1 MKHYHNPFKS
11 LTKLEWGIWLC
22 SLCCIAIS
30 FFCVPRQNYMTLLAS
45 LIGVSSL
52 IFLSKGD
59 PLGQILSVAFS
70 LLYSIISLSYRYYGE
85 MITYLCM
92 TAPMA
97 IMAAFSWFRNPYEDG
112 KNEVQVCA
120 VSSKQMVFLLAG
132 AAVTTTLFYFILKYF
147 HTANLGLSTLSIATS
162 FVASMLTFFRSP
174 YYALA
179 YGLNDVVLILLWAL
193 ASKENATY
201 FPMIVCFVIF
211 FGNDCYGF
219 YNWQNMRKRQ
229 AANNKKAL

>member
-1 MKHYHNPFKS
+1 MKHYQNPFKT
-11 LTKLEWGIWLC
+11 LTRLEWGIWLC
-22 SLCCIAIS
+22 SLCCITIS
-30 FFCVPRQNYMTLLAS
+30 FFCVPKQNYMTLLAS
-45 LIGVSSL
+45 LIGVTSL

-59 PLGQILSVAFS
+59 PLGQMLSVAFS
-70 LLYSIISLSYRYYGE
+70 LLYSIVSLSYRYYGE

-97 IMAAFSWFRNPYEDG
+97 VLAALSWFRNPYEEG
-112 KNEVQVCA
+112 KNEVQVSA
-120 VSSKQMVFLLAG
+120 VSSKQVVFLMAG
-132 AAVTTTLFYFILKYF
+132 AAAATTLFYFILKYF

-179 YGLNDVVLILLWAL
+179 YGLNDVVLILLWSL
-193 ASKENATY
+193 ATKENSTY
-201 FPMIVCFVIF
+201 FPMIVCFAIF

-219 YNWQNMRKRQ
+219 YNWRNIRKRQ
-229 AANNKKAL
+229 AANAEKTL